1 MKDVPVTVMNG
12 YSLSLTIQLRAYS
25 GAKRV
30 SQTAQTLLEVKDLLE
45 LTGNFERAENIAHV
59 SGSSAQNKFLRNQ

>member
-45 LTGNFERAENIAHV
+45 LKGLKI
-59 SGSSAQNKFLRNQ
+59 LLM